1 MNRMRRNKK
10 NSKNR
15 RDTDNITSPEIQGVP
30 ASFIYGSGVSDKA
43 DTETNDTK
51 TGIGTDAITDIDID
65 TDSISVNEVYP
76 ENDVHTE
83 KDETVDNAENFAT
96 IENGGDPVTLES
108 SLQPVDDEITE
119 PSETLDIPEDN
130 EEGQTKTKRIRRH
143 RNNEG
148 QKSRKPVIAAIVIM
162 GLLIAGGVGFLVLWR
177 SEDIRVLAGENDEN
191 AGAYTDQVF
200 DGTAEYIPDTEDR
213 DYREIHSILD
223 FGEEKWDEGT
233 VLYDGKHYRYND
245 KLRIY
250 LFMGIDNDD
259 PVAPAKNGLEGGQ
272 SDAMFLMA
280 LDDDRQKMDII
291 AINRNTMVPVD
302 VYDTE
307 GNFLVRMPLQICL
320 QHGYGDGMKL
330 SCMRST
336 EAVQRLFGYIPI
348 SGYLSLNMGGF
359 ASINDAVGGIELT
372 PIQSI
377 NWLDAGIEEGQ
388 TITLDGK
395 QAYAYMR
402 YRDIN
407 ESGTSDQRLERQKQ
421 YISAFIEKI
430 MNDRSLANKMI
441 TEGSDYIVASIDL
454 PKIVDS
460 AKDMKFE
467 TDGDIYSLIGE
478 TRLENGYESF
488 YPDENE
494 LIKLIINVFYEE
506 VD

>member
-1 MNRMRRNKK
+1 MTKMRRNKK
-10 NSKNR
+10 DRENR
-15 RDTDNITSPEIQGVP
+15 RNTDNVVMPEIPAVP
-30 ASFIYGSGVSDKA
+30 ETFMYGDNEKDATNNA
-43 DTETNDTK
+43 DNGMNETTETVA
-51 TGIGTDAITDIDID
+51 GTDNESVTDDSPAGIEDV
-65 TDSISVNEVYP
+65 TDNTEIS
-76 ENDVHTE
+76 
-83 KDETVDNAENFAT
+83 
-96 IENGGDPVTLES
+96 
-108 SLQPVDDEITE
+108 E
-119 PSETLDIPEDN
+119 PSEPVDIPEDN
-130 EEGQTKTKRIRRH
+130 GDGQKRTKRVRRN
-143 RNNEG
+143 RKEDG
-148 QKSRKPVIAAIVIM
+148 KKSRKPVIAAAVIM
-162 GLLIAGGVGFLVLWR
+162 ALLIIGGVGFLVLWQ
-177 SEDIRVLAGENDEN
+177 SENGEVLAGENEEEIGDLTEQVLN
-191 AGAYTDQVF
+191 DTAGYV
-200 DGTAEYIPDTEDR
+200 PDTTDR
-213 DYREIHSILD
+213 EYKEIHTLSD

-233 VLYDGKHYRYND
+233 LLYDGKHYRYND
-245 KLRIY
+245 KLRVY

-272 SDAMFLMA
+272 SDAMFLMV
-280 LDDDRQKMDII
+280 LDDDRQKMNII
-291 AINRNTMVPVD
+291 AVNRNTMVPVD

-377 NWLDAGIEEGQ
+377 SWLDAGIREGE

-421 YISAFIEKI
+421 YISVFIEKVI
-430 MNDRSLANKMI
+430 NDRSLAGKIIN
-441 TEGSDYIVASIDL
+441 EASDYIVASIDL
-454 PKIVDS
+454 PRIVDS
-460 AKDMKFE
+460 ARNMSFE
-467 TDGDIYSLIGE
+467 TDGDIYSIVGE
-478 TRLENGYESF
+478 NRLENGFESF

-494 LIKLIINVFYEE
+494 LIKLIISVFYEE